1 MNRNRKKGAGTEKVE
16 IFCMDILNLLQ
27 TAVLIELKLF
37 VKHCKVEFTYHR
49 STSSLKYHLNTLHA
63 IDAQITHPPKQT
75 VAGGF
80 GRLVGEG

>member
-1 MNRNRKKGAGTEKVE
+1 MGHRRDEMLISAG
-16 IFCMDILNLLQ
+16 
-27 TAVLIELKLF
+27 LK
-37 VKHCKVEFTYHR
+37 
-49 STSSLKYHLNTLHA
+49 LHA